1 MSISGGIGLT
11 AGALTTFAFVPQV
24 IKTWRVRSAGDL
36 SLGMYIVFALGVF
49 LWICYGLAI
58 DSIPVVAA
66 NIVTFLLACVMI
78 VFSIR
83 FR

>member
-1 MSISGGIGLT
+1 M
-11 AGALTTFAFVPQV
+11 
-24 IKTWRVRSAGDL
+24 
-36 SLGMYIVFALGVF
+36 FALGVF
-49 LWICYGLAI
+49 LWICYGLTI

-66 NIVTFLLACVMI
+66 NIITFLLACVMI